1 MRVCV
6 PLRRIQVI
14 CQLEDGLDRIVG
26 TDEFVASLIV
36 PRMHEIHQASQGVL
50 GEEPI
55 ADGAEIRL
63 ARAIGRD
70 VVVVPFSKSLR
81 DI

>member
-1 MRVCV
+1 M
-6 PLRRIQVI
+6 
-14 CQLEDGLDRIVG
+14 G
-26 TDEFVASLIV
+26 TDEFVAGLVV
-36 PRMHEIHQASQGVL
+36 PCMHEVHQARQGILV
-50 GEEPI
+50 EEPI